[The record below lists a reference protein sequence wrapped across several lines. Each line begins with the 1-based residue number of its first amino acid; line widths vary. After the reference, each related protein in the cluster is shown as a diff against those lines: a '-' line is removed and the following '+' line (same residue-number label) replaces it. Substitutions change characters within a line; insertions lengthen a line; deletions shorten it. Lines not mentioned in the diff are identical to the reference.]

1 VEPDESFSRNEVCK
15 MKSTGKKALSV
26 CIVGLLCGFM
36 ARAQDSAKPAAA
48 PASATEAAGATQ
60 AAAAVPSADQVLDH
74 YVQAIGGRAAWM
86 KLTSR
91 VSKGT
96 IEIPAMENLSGT
108 LEIHEKAPNCM
119 LAVINLGGG
128 VFRQGFDGT
137 VAWSDNP
144 RDGLRVLTG
153 GELEDARREASFY
166 HPLELQKNYT
176 KLTVS
181 GIERVNEHDTYVVV
195 GVREK
200 GAPDK
205 MYFDVQSGLLVRSVN
220 QRYTPDGLTEFQA
233 DVDDYTALDG
243 VKLPFT
249 VRQSGG
255 GSAFVIHFTEVQH
268 NLQLTVAQFAMPAAE
283 PPADTPAAPTEKQP
297 E

>member
-1 VEPDESFSRNEVCK
+1 
-15 MKSTGKKALSV
+15 MQG
-26 CIVGLLCGFM
+26 
-36 ARAQDSAKPAAA
+36 AAT
-48 PASATEAAGATQ
+48 PT
-60 AAAAVPSADQVLDH
+60 ADQVLDH

-91 VSKGT
+91 VSKGS
-96 IEIPAMENLSGT
+96 IEIPAMDNLTGT
-108 LEIHEKAPNCM
+108 VEIHEKAPNLM
-119 LAVINLGGG
+119 LAVINLGGAA
-128 VFRQGFDGT
+128 FEQGFDGT
-137 VAWSDNP
+137 TAWSDNP

-153 GELEDARREASFY
+153 GELDDARREANFY

-176 KLTVS
+176 KLTIS
-181 GIERVNEHDTYVVV
+181 GIERVNEHDTYVLVAE
-195 GVREK
+195 REK

-205 MYFDVQSGLLVRSVN
+205 MYFDVQSGLMVRSVN

-233 DVDDYTALDG
+233 DVEDYTALDG

-268 NLQLTVAQFAMPAAE
+268 NVQLTDAQFAKPAAE
-283 PPADTPAAPTEKQP
+283 PPADTPAAPAENKP

>member
-1 VEPDESFSRNEVCK
+1 
-15 MKSTGKKALSV
+15 MKSSWKKALGIYV
-26 CIVGLLCGFM
+26 LGMLCSFST
-36 ARAQDSAKPAAA
+36 RAQDTAKPAAA
-48 PASATEAAGATQ
+48 PPATTPATGAAQG
-60 AAAAVPSADQVLDH
+60 AAVMPTTDQVLDH

-96 IEIPAMENLSGT
+96 IEIPAMENLTGT
-108 LEIHEKAPNCM
+108 VEIHEKAPNSM

-128 VFRQGFDGT
+128 VFEQGFDGAT
-137 VAWSDNP
+137 AWSNNP

-153 GELEDARREASFY
+153 GELEDAKREANFY

-176 KLTVS
+176 KLTVT
-181 GIERVNEHDTYVVV
+181 GIERVNEHDSYVVV
-195 GVREK
+195 AVREK
-200 GAPDK
+200 GAPDR

>member
-1 VEPDESFSRNEVCK
+1 MNCTWK
-15 MKSTGKKALSV
+15 KSLGIGIL
-26 CIVGLLCGFM
+26 GLLCAF
-36 ARAQDSAKPAAA
+36 AAQAQDAAKPAA
-48 PASATEAAGATQ
+48 P
-60 AAAAVPSADQVLDH
+60 AAAAPSATKPAEAIPSAEQVLDR

-96 IEIPAMENLSGT
+96 IEIPAMNNLSGT
-108 LEIHEKAPNCM
+108 VEIHEKAPNLM
-119 LAVINLGGG
+119 LAVINLGGA
-128 VFRQGFDGT
+128 VFEQGFDGT

-144 RDGLRVLTG
+144 RDGLRILSG
-153 GELEDARREASFY
+153 GELDDARREANFY
-166 HPLELQKNYT
+166 HPLDLRKNYT
-176 KLTVS
+176 KMSVT
-181 GIERVNEHDTYVVV
+181 GIVRVNEHDTYVVE
-195 GVREK
+195 GTRDQ

-205 MYFDVQSGLLVRSVN
+205 IYFDTQTGLLVRCVN

-233 DVDDYTALDG
+233 DVEDYTPVDG

-255 GSAFVIHFTEVQH
+255 GSAFVIRFTEVQH
-268 NLQLTVAQFAMPAAE
+268 NVQLTDAQFAQPPAE
-283 PPADTPAAPTEKQP
+283 PPAETPATPAEKQP

>member
-1 VEPDESFSRNEVCK
+1 
-15 MKSTGKKALSV
+15 MKSPWKKALLICV
-26 CIVGLLCGFM
+26 LVVLCCSFG
-36 ARAQDSAKPAAA
+36 RAQDAAKPAAG
-48 PASATEAAGATQ
+48 PATTTQ
-60 AAAAVPSADQVLDH
+60 AAAVMPTADQVLDH

-86 KLTSR
+86 KLNSR

-96 IEIPAMENLSGT
+96 IEIPAMEHLTGT
-108 LEIHEKAPNCM
+108 VEIHEKAPNSM

-128 VFRQGFDGT
+128 VFEQGFDGAT
-137 VAWSDNP
+137 AWSNNP

-153 GELEDARREASFY
+153 GELEDAKREANFY

-176 KLTVS
+176 KLTVT

-195 GVREK
+195 AVREK
-200 GAPDK
+200 GAPDR

-233 DVDDYTALDG
+233 DVEDYTSTDG

-268 NLQLTVAQFAMPAAE
+268 NLQLADAQFAKPAAE
-283 PPADTPAAPTEKQP
+283 PPADTPAAPADKQH

>member
-1 VEPDESFSRNEVCK
+1 
-15 MKSTGKKALSV
+15 MKSMWKKALSV
-26 CIVGLLCGFM
+26 GILGLLCGFM
-36 ARAQDSAKPAAA
+36 ARAQDPAKPAAA
-48 PASATEAAGATQ
+48 PASTTQAAGATQ
-60 AAAAVPSADQVLDH
+60 AAAAMPTADQVLDR
-74 YVQAIGGRAAWM
+74 YVQAIGGRTAWM

-96 IEIPAMENLSGT
+96 IEIPAMDNLTGT
-108 LEIHEKAPNCM
+108 VEIHEKAPNSM

-137 VAWSDNP
+137 TAWSDNP
-144 RDGLRVLTG
+144 RDGLRILTG
-153 GELEDARREASFY
+153 GELDDARREASFY
-166 HPLELQKNYT
+166 HPLELRKNYT
-176 KLTVS
+176 KLSVT
-181 GIERVNEHDTYVVV
+181 GIERVNEHDTYVVE
-195 GVREK
+195 GTREK

-205 MYFDVQSGLLVRSVN
+205 MYFDVQTGLMVRSVN

-233 DVDDYTALDG
+233 EVEDYTPLDG

-255 GSAFVIHFTEVQH
+255 GSAFVIHFTDVRH
-268 NLQLTVAQFAMPAAE
+268 NVQLTDAQFAQPPAE

>member
-1 VEPDESFSRNEVCK
+1 
-15 MKSTGKKALSV
+15 MKSIWNKALG
-26 CIVGLLCGFM
+26 VGILTSLCVFS
-36 ARAQDSAKPAAA
+36 ARAQDPAKPAAA
-48 PASATEAAGATQ
+48 PASTTQ
-60 AAAAVPSADQVLDH
+60 ATAATPTADQVLDH

-91 VSKGT
+91 VSKGS
-96 IEIPAMENLSGT
+96 IEIPAMDNLSGT
-108 LEIHEKAPNCM
+108 VEIHEKAPSLM
-119 LAVINLGGG
+119 LAVINLGGAA
-128 VFRQGFDGT
+128 FEQGFDGT
-137 VAWSDNP
+137 TAWSDNP

-153 GELEDARREASFY
+153 GELEDAKREANFY

-176 KLTVS
+176 KLTIS

-195 GVREK
+195 AMREK

-233 DVDDYTALDG
+233 DVEDYTALDG

-268 NLQLTVAQFAMPAAE
+268 NVQLTDAQFAKPAAE
-283 PPADTPAAPTEKQP
+283 PAADAPATPAENKP

>member
-1 VEPDESFSRNEVCK
+1 
-15 MKSTGKKALSV
+15 MKSTWQKALSV
-26 CIVGLLCGFM
+26 GIVGLLCGFM
-36 ARAQDSAKPAAA
+36 VRAQDPAKSAAA
-48 PASATEAAGATQ
+48 AQAASATQ
-60 AAAAVPSADQVLDH
+60 AAAATPTADQVLAH

-86 KLTSR
+86 KLYSR

-96 IEIPAMENLSGT
+96 IEIPAMENLTGT
-108 LEIHEKAPNCM
+108 LEIHEKAPNSM

-137 VAWSDNP
+137 TAWSDNP
-144 RDGLRVLTG
+144 RDGLRVLSG
-153 GELEDARREASFY
+153 GELEDARREANFY
-166 HPLELQKNYT
+166 HPLELQKNYS
-176 KLTVS
+176 KLTVT
-181 GIERVNEHDTYVVV
+181 GIERVNEHDTYVVEAT
-195 GVREK
+195 RDK

-205 MYFDVQSGLLVRSVN
+205 MYFDVQTGLLVRSVN

-233 DVDDYTALDG
+233 DVDDYTATDG

-268 NLQLTVAQFAMPAAE
+268 NLQLTEAQFAKPAAE
-283 PPADTPAAPTEKQP
+283 PPADTPAPPAEKQP

>member
-1 VEPDESFSRNEVCK
+1 MN
-15 MKSTGKKALSV
+15 STWQKALGIWV
-26 CIVGLLCGFM
+26 LVMLCSFV
-36 ARAQDSAKPAAA
+36 ARAQDPAKPAAA
-48 PASATEAAGATQ
+48 PASTVQAGSSAQ
-60 AAAAVPSADQVLDH
+60 AAAAMPTADQVLDH

-108 LEIHEKAPNCM
+108 VEIHEKAPNSM
-119 LAVINLGGG
+119 LAVISLGGG
-128 VFRQGFDGT
+128 VFEQGFDGT
-137 VAWSDNP
+137 TAWSENP

-153 GELEDARREASFY
+153 GELDDARREANFY

-176 KLTVS
+176 KLTVT
-181 GIERVNEHDTYVVV
+181 GIERVNEHDTYVVLA
-195 GVREK
+195 VREK

-233 DVDDYTALDG
+233 DVEEYTATDG

-255 GSAFVIHFTEVQH
+255 GSAFVIHFTEVKH
-268 NLQLTVAQFAMPAAE
+268 NLQLTDAQFAKPAAE
-283 PPADTPAAPTEKQP
+283 PPADTPAPPADKQP

>member
-1 VEPDESFSRNEVCK
+1 
-15 MKSTGKKALSV
+15 MKSPWKKALLICV
-26 CIVGLLCGFM
+26 LVVLCCSFG
-36 ARAQDSAKPAAA
+36 RAQDAAKPAAG
-48 PASATEAAGATQ
+48 PATTTQ
-60 AAAAVPSADQVLDH
+60 AAAVMPTADQVLDH

-86 KLTSR
+86 KLNSR

-96 IEIPAMENLSGT
+96 IEIPAMENLTGT
-108 LEIHEKAPNCM
+108 VEIHEKAPNSM

-128 VFRQGFDGT
+128 VFEQGFDGAT
-137 VAWSDNP
+137 AWSNNP

-153 GELEDARREASFY
+153 GELEDAKREANFY

-176 KLTVS
+176 KLTVT

-195 GVREK
+195 AVREK
-200 GAPDK
+200 GAPDR

-233 DVDDYTALDG
+233 DVEDYTSTDG

-268 NLQLTVAQFAMPAAE
+268 NLQLADAQFAKPAAE
-283 PPADTPAAPTEKQP
+283 PPADTPAAPADKQP

>member
-1 VEPDESFSRNEVCK
+1 
-15 MKSTGKKALSV
+15 MKSTWKKALSV
-26 CIVGLLCGFM
+26 AMLGLLCGVIS
-36 ARAQDSAKPAAA
+36 RAQDSAKPVGA
-48 PASATEAAGATQ
+48 PGSATQTAGATQ
-60 AAAAVPSADQVLDH
+60 AAAAMPTGDQVLDR
-74 YVQAIGGRAAWM
+74 YVLAIGGRAAWM
-86 KLTSR
+86 KLNSR
-91 VSKGT
+91 VSKGS
-96 IEIPAMENLSGT
+96 IEIPAMDNLTGT
-108 LEIHEKAPNCM
+108 VEIHEKAPNSM
-119 LAVINLGGG
+119 LAVIILGGG

-137 VAWSDNP
+137 TAWSENP

-153 GELEDARREASFY
+153 GELDDARREADFY
-166 HPLELQKNYT
+166 HPLELRKNYT
-176 KLTVS
+176 KLTVT
-181 GIERVNEHDTYVVV
+181 GIVRVNEHDTYLVEAA
-195 GVREK
+195 REK
-200 GAPDK
+200 SAPDK

-268 NLQLTVAQFAMPAAE
+268 NLQLADAQFAKPAAE
-283 PPADTPAAPTEKQP
+283 PHADTPAPPTDKQP

>member
-1 VEPDESFSRNEVCK
+1 MR
-15 MKSTGKKALSV
+15 STRKKALGICV
-26 CIVGLLCGFM
+26 LGMLCCFV
-36 ARAQDSAKPAAA
+36 ARAQDPAKPAAA
-48 PASATEAAGATQ
+48 PGSTSQAAGAMQ
-60 AAAAVPSADQVLDH
+60 GAATPTADQVLDH

-91 VSKGT
+91 VSKGS
-96 IEIPAMENLSGT
+96 IEIPAMDNLTGT
-108 LEIHEKAPNCM
+108 VEIHEKAPNLM
-119 LAVINLGGG
+119 LAVINLGGAA
-128 VFRQGFDGT
+128 FEQGFDGT
-137 VAWSDNP
+137 TAWSDNP

-153 GELEDARREASFY
+153 GELDDARREANFY

-176 KLTVS
+176 KLTIS
-181 GIERVNEHDTYVVV
+181 GIERVNEHDTYVLVAE
-195 GVREK
+195 REK

-205 MYFDVQSGLLVRSVN
+205 MYFDVQSGLMVRSVN

-233 DVDDYTALDG
+233 DVEDYTALDG

-268 NLQLTVAQFAMPAAE
+268 NVQLTDAQFAKPAAE
-283 PPADTPAAPTEKQP
+283 PPADTPAAPAENKP

>member
-1 VEPDESFSRNEVCK
+1 
-15 MKSTGKKALSV
+15 MKSTWKKALGICV
-26 CIVGLLCGFM
+26 LVMLCSFVV
-36 ARAQDSAKPAAA
+36 RAQDPAKPAAA
-48 PASATEAAGATQ
+48 PASTTQAAGVTQ
-60 AAAAVPSADQVLDH
+60 AAAATPTGEQVLDH

-91 VSKGT
+91 VSKGS
-96 IEIPAMENLSGT
+96 IEIPAMENLTGT
-108 LEIHEKAPNCM
+108 LEIHEKAPNSM
-119 LAVINLGGG
+119 LAVITLGGG
-128 VFRQGFDGT
+128 VFEQGFDGT
-137 VAWSDNP
+137 TAWSDNP

-153 GELEDARREASFY
+153 GELEDARREANFY
-166 HPLELQKNYT
+166 HPLELQKNYS

-181 GIERVNEHDTYVVV
+181 GIERVNEHDCYVVV
-195 GVREK
+195 AVREK

-205 MYFDVQSGLLVRSVN
+205 MYFDVQTGLLVRSVN

-233 DVDDYTALDG
+233 DVDDYTARDG

-268 NLQLTVAQFAMPAAE
+268 NLQLTDAQFAKPAAE
-283 PPADTPAAPTEKQP
+283 PPADTPAPPADKQP